1 MFGSFPVCVDESL
14 LKGKV
19 VEEYIFVRN
28 CAFTDLDY
36 YKEISFTYNVSVF

>member
-1 MFGSFPVCVDESL
+1 MSGSFTVCIDESL

-28 CAFTDLDY
+28 YTLQR
-36 YKEISFTYNVSVF
+36 SVSHIMCQFSSI